1 MVPITSNITLV
12 IKRAFAPNK
21 NKKTGKTLPGT
32 SIKQVQQVMGQFGN
46 IENTQFI
53 TKQDYKTGENFRVFF
68 IHFNSIHLMSD
79 EYKMAIEKGGTI
91 EVGNDDKGHYWLVT
105 KYVPS
110 ETSVN
115 KTSQNKKTSQP
126 ISHGVRVRKAPPP
139 LNIDIESQSSY
150 EDSQIPQAPTEEKVI
165 TFEE

>member
-1 MVPITSNITLV
+1 MVSNTSNITLV

-46 IENTQFI
+46 IVNTQFI

-79 EYKMAIEKGGTI
+79 EYKMAIEKGDTI

-105 KYVPS
+105 KYTPRESS
-110 ETSVN
+110 E
-115 KTSQNKKTSQP
+115 KKTSHS
-126 ISHGVRVRKAPPP
+126 ISHGVRIRKAPPP

-150 EDSQIPQAPTEEKVI
+150 EDSQTPDAPTEDKVI
-165 TFEE
+165 TFEQ